1 MWPFKKSRK
10 TAKPYAETLEE
21 RMELVEAALRSLKTE
36 WLDTY
41 DKLYRLAGRL
51 DAGRR
56 WAGEREAAPGIT
68 AGEKAPGNGPEAP
81 VVDLGTVKG
90 PPTAKMSRSE
100 LLASWKP

>member
-1 MWPFKKSRK
+1 MWPWQKSRK
-10 TAKPYAETLEE
+10 TPKAYAETLEE

-56 WAGEREAAPGIT
+56 WAGEKVSSPGISD
-68 AGEKAPGNGPEAP
+68 AEKAPGNGSEGVTPQPQPQEAP
-81 VVDLGTVKG
+81 AV
-90 PPTAKMSRSE
+90 AKMSRSE
-100 LLASWKP
+100 LLATWKG